1 MLRIWGLALVLGLAG
16 GQALAED
23 AAPVAPAAPPAAL
36 TNPPAPVSLANPSA
50 FERTYGA
57 SLYIFDACGAELTG
71 KQFRSV
77 LVDKFA
83 HCPFTPEARKH
94 FAQWTR
100 AQREKSVQAIKDM
113 IIARGGLPVRLDGMA
128 STCHE
133 QLASPAS
140 QQLLAALDRY
150 QQGQATANSILPGP
164 CDAEEITP

>member
-1 MLRIWGLALVLGLAG
+1 MLRVWGLALVLGLAG

-23 AAPVAPAAPPAAL
+23 AAPAAPAAAL
-36 TNPPAPVSLANPSA
+36 TNPSA

-57 SLYIFDACGAELTG
+57 SLYMFDACGAELTG
-71 KQFRSV
+71 KEFRSV

-83 HCPFTPEARKH
+83 HCPFAPEARKH

-113 IIARGGLPVRLDGMA
+113 IIARGGLPVRLDGMT

-133 QLASPAS
+133 LLTRPAS
-140 QQLLAALDRY
+140 QQLQAARDRY
-150 QQGQATANSILPGP
+150 QQGQADANTVLPGA
-164 CDAEEITP
+164 CDAAEITP